1 MKMLPKMILLATD
14 GSDDAALAAR
24 ATKDIA
30 ATAGATV
37 HIVHVLEH
45 LPRYAYPGVTPEI
58 YAHVYDERSRLAEEL
73 LGREAERV
81 RNGGANGV
89 EVHLREGSIVD
100 EILDASNELRVGLI
114 VMGSRGLGR
123 VKSLFLGSVSEGV
136 AHHAQHPLLVARGGQ
151 KAWPPERVVI
161 GDDDSEVARQAG
173 ELAAQIAKPFGASGM
188 LVRAYPELP
197 EIDVEGR
204 VSDPR
209 LVDDALR
216 RAERDLEEQAKRLE
230 RTLGKRPRVRIAV
243 GDPAA
248 RILEVASEE
257 SSTLI
262 AVGSRG
268 LGPVRRL
275 RLGSVSTKVLRATK
289 GPVLLY
295 PREAV

>member
-1 MKMLPKMILLATD
+1 MLPKKILLATD
-14 GSDDAALAAR
+14 GSEDAVLAAR
-24 ATKDIA
+24 ATMDIA

-58 YAHVYDERSRLAEEL
+58 YAHVHHERTRLAEEL
-73 LGREAERV
+73 LAGETERA
-81 RNGGANGV
+81 RNEGANGV

-100 EILDASNELRVGLI
+100 EILDASNKLRVGLI

-161 GDDDSEVARQAG
+161 GDDDSEMARQAG
-173 ELAAQIAKPFGASGM
+173 EHAAQLAKPFGASGM
-188 LVRAYPELP
+188 LVRAYPEMP
-197 EIDVEGR
+197 DIDAEGR
-204 VSDPR
+204 ASDPR
-209 LVDDALR
+209 WVDDALR
-216 RAERDLEEQAKRLE
+216 RAERDLEEQAKTLE
-230 RTLGKRPRVRIAV
+230 HTLGKRPRVRIAV
-243 GDPAA
+243 GDPAEK
-248 RILEVASEE
+248 ILEAASEG

-268 LGPVRRL
+268 LGPIRRM
-275 RLGSVSTKVLRATK
+275 RLGSVSTKVLRAAK
-289 GPVLLY
+289 APVLLY

>member
-1 MKMLPKMILLATD
+1 MLPKMILLATD

-24 ATKDIA
+24 VARDIA
-30 ATAGATV
+30 ATAGAEM

-58 YAHVYDERSRLAEEL
+58 HTHVHDERTRLAEEL
-73 LGREAERV
+73 FAREAERV
-81 RNGGANGV
+81 TNGGANGV

-100 EILDASNELRVGLI
+100 EILEAGNELRVGLI
-114 VMGSRGLGR
+114 VMGSRGLGP
-123 VKSLFLGSVSEGV
+123 VKNLLLGSVSEGV
-136 AHHAQHPLLVARGGQ
+136 AHHTLHPLLVARGGQ
-151 KAWPPERVVI
+151 RAWPPERLVI
-161 GDDDSEVARQAG
+161 GDDDSEMARQG
-173 ELAAQIAKPFGASGM
+173 GKLAAEIARIFGASGM

-197 EIDVEGR
+197 EIDLEGR

-209 LVDDALR
+209 LVGDALR

-230 RTLGKRPRVRIAV
+230 RTLVKRPRVRIAV

-268 LGPVRRL
+268 LGPVRRM
-275 RLGSVSTKVLRATK
+275 RLGSVSTKVLRAAK

-295 PREAV
+295 PRKAV

>member
-1 MKMLPKMILLATD
+1 LPRKILLATD
-14 GSDDAALAAR
+14 GSEDAVMAAQIT
-24 ATKDIA
+24 ADIA
-30 ATAGATV
+30 AMADSEV
-37 HIVHVLEH
+37 HIIHILEP
-45 LPRYAYPGVTPEI
+45 LPRYAYPGVTSEI
-58 YAHVYDERSRLAEEL
+58 YSLVHNKRRRWAKEL
-73 LGREAERV
+73 LAGEIERA
-81 RNGGANGV
+81 RNEGANVV
-89 EVHLREGSIVD
+89 EGLLREGPIVD

-123 VKSLFLGSVSEGV
+123 VKALFLGSVSEGV

-151 KAWPPERVVI
+151 KAWPPKRLVI
-161 GDDDSEVARQAG
+161 GDDDSEMARQAG
-173 ELAAQIAKPFGASGM
+173 ELAAQIAKPFGASGK

-197 EIDVEGR
+197 EIDLEGR

-216 RAERDLEEQAKRLE
+216 RAERDLEEQAKTLE
-230 RTLGKRPRVRIAV
+230 HTLGKRPRVRIAV

-268 LGPVRRL
+268 LGPIRRL
-275 RLGSVSTKVLRATK
+275 RLGSVSTKVLRAAK